1 MEEPKRIPLDPTTPR
16 IASVKKIPMP
26 ALETQEKQYPEPMT
40 DDIYIN
46 SSKQDKKY
54 NAEEAFSNF
63 IQKAK
68 ESKERYDLWV
78 QKQKKTPKDS
88 T

>member
-1 MEEPKRIPLDPTTPR
+1 MKEPKRIPLDPTTPK

-26 ALETQEKQYPEPMT
+26 PLETQEKVYPEPMVN
-40 DDIYIN
+40 DVFNN
-46 SSKQDKKY
+46 SEQDGKY

-68 ESKERYDLWV
+68 ASKQKYDLWI
-78 QKQKKTPKDS
+78 QNKKKETKDS
-88 T
+88 A